1 MKQKMRLIA
10 RNMRVKI
17 AERTRM
23 LVVVR
28 LDSNPTPNVSAVAI
42 DIMTKQPMPNRL
54 FKLSWRRLKQ
64 P

>member
-1 MKQKMRLIA
+1 MKQKMRLLA

-17 AERTRM
+17 AERARM

-54 FKLSWRRLKQ
+54 LKLSWRRLKK